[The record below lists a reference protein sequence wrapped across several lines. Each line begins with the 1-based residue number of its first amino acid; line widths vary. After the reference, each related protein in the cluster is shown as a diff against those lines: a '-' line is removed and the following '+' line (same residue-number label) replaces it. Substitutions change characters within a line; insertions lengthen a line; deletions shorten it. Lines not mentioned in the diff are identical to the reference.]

1 MTENFLDALLAGCKI
16 ELKDNQIIINLNDDE
31 EDTEEKDTTELEDKI
46 NNLSDDTFVAICES
60 IGKDKIKEMSDNGNY
75 QEFVDEAIKWIKDK
89 INALTNELK
98 MLEAQA
104 A

>member
-16 ELKDNQIIINLNDDE
+16 ELKDNQIIINLNDE
-31 EDTEEKDTTELEDKI
+31 EDIKEKDTTEFEDKI
-46 NNLSDDTFVAICES
+46 NNLSDDTFVSICEF

-89 INALTNELK
+89 IDTLTTELDMLNA
-98 MLEAQA
+98 
-104 A
+104 

>member
-16 ELKDNQIIINLNDDE
+16 ELKDNQIIINLNNE
-31 EDTEEKDTTELEDKI
+31 EDIEEKDTTELEDKI

-89 INALTNELK
+89 INTLTNELD
-98 MLEAQA
+98 MLKA
-104 A
+104 

>member
-1 MTENFLDALLAGCKI
+1 MIENFLDALLAGCKI
-16 ELKDNQIIINLNDDE
+16 ELKDNQIIINLNDE
-31 EDTEEKDTTELEDKI
+31 EDIEEKDTTELEDKI

-89 INALTNELK
+89 INTLTNELK

>member
-16 ELKDNQIIINLNDDE
+16 ELKDNQIIINLNDE
-31 EDTEEKDTTELEDKI
+31 EDIEEKDTTELEDKI

-75 QEFVDEAIKWIKDK
+75 QEFVDEAIKWVENK
-89 INALTNELK
+89 INTLTNELD
-98 MLEAQA
+98 MLKA
-104 A
+104 

>member
-16 ELKDNQIIINLNDDE
+16 ELKNNQIIINLNDE

-75 QEFVDEAIKWIKDK
+75 QEFVDEAIKWVEDK
-89 INALTNELK
+89 INTLTNELD
-98 MLEAQA
+98 MLKA
-104 A
+104 

>member
-16 ELKDNQIIINLNDDE
+16 ELKDNQIIINLNDE

-89 INALTNELK
+89 INTLTDELK

>member
-16 ELKDNQIIINLNDDE
+16 ELKDNQIIINLNDE
-31 EDTEEKDTTELEDKI
+31 EDIEEKDTTELEDKI

-75 QEFVDEAIKWIKDK
+75 QEFVDEAIKWVEDK
-89 INALTNELK
+89 INTLTNELD
-98 MLEAQA
+98 MLKA
-104 A
+104 

>member
-16 ELKDNQIIINLNDDE
+16 ELKDNQIIINLNNE
-31 EDTEEKDTTELEDKI
+31 EDIEEKDTTELEDKI

-75 QEFVDEAIKWIKDK
+75 QEFVDEAIKWVEDK
-89 INALTNELK
+89 INTLTNELD
-98 MLEAQA
+98 MLKA
-104 A
+104 

>member
-16 ELKDNQIIINLNDDE
+16 ELKDNQIIINLNDEE

-75 QEFVDEAIKWIKDK
+75 QEFVDEAIKWVEDK
-89 INALTNELK
+89 INTLTNELD
-98 MLEAQA
+98 MLKA
-104 A
+104 

>member
-16 ELKDNQIIINLNDDE
+16 ELKGNQIIINLNDE
-31 EDTEEKDTTELEDKI
+31 EDIEEKDTTELEDKI

-75 QEFVDEAIKWIKDK
+75 QEFVDEAIKWVEDK
-89 INALTNELK
+89 ISTLTNELD
-98 MLEAQA
+98 MLKA
-104 A
+104 

>member
-1 MTENFLDALLAGCKI
+1 MIENFLDALLAGCKI

-31 EDTEEKDTTELEDKI
+31 EDIEEKDTTELEDKI

-75 QEFVDEAIKWIKDK
+75 QEFVDEAIKWIGDK
-89 INALTNELK
+89 ISTLTKELD
-98 MLEAQA
+98 MLKA
-104 A
+104 

>member
-1 MTENFLDALLAGCKI
+1 MTENFLDTLLAGCKI
-16 ELKDNQIIINLNDDE
+16 ELKDNQIIINLNDE
-31 EDTEEKDTTELEDKI
+31 EDIEEKDTTELEDKI

-89 INALTNELK
+89 INTLTNELK

>member
-1 MTENFLDALLAGCKI
+1 MTENFLDTLLAGCKI
-16 ELKDNQIIINLNDDE
+16 ELKDNQIIINLNDE
-31 EDTEEKDTTELEDKI
+31 EDIEEKDTTELEDKI

-89 INALTNELK
+89 INTLTNELK
-98 MLEAQA
+98 MLEA
-104 A
+104 

>member
-16 ELKDNQIIINLNDDE
+16 ELKDNQIIINLNDE

-75 QEFVDEAIKWIKDK
+75 QEFVDEAIKWVEDK
-89 INALTNELK
+89 INTLTKELD
-98 MLEAQA
+98 MLKA
-104 A
+104 

>member
-16 ELKDNQIIINLNDDE
+16 ELKDNQIIINLNDE

-89 INALTNELK
+89 INTLTDELK
-98 MLEAQA
+98 MLEA
-104 A
+104 

>member
-1 MTENFLDALLAGCKI
+1 MTENFLDALLAGFKI
-16 ELKDNQIIINLNDDE
+16 ELKDNQIIINLNDE
-31 EDTEEKDTTELEDKI
+31 EDIEEKDTTELEDKI

-89 INALTNELK
+89 INTLTNELK
-98 MLEAQA
+98 MLEA
-104 A
+104 

>member
-16 ELKDNQIIINLNDDE
+16 EFKDNQIIINLNDE
-31 EDTEEKDTTELEDKI
+31 EDTEEKDTAELEDKI

-75 QEFVDEAIKWIKDK
+75 QEFVDEAIKWVEDK
-89 INALTNELK
+89 INTLTKELD
-98 MLEAQA
+98 MLKA
-104 A
+104 

>member
-16 ELKDNQIIINLNDDE
+16 ELKDNRIIINLNDE

-75 QEFVDEAIKWIKDK
+75 QEFVDEAIKLVEDK
-89 INALTNELK
+89 INTLTNELD
-98 MLEAQA
+98 MLKA
-104 A
+104 

>member
-1 MTENFLDALLAGCKI
+1 MAENFLDALLTGCKI

-75 QEFVDEAIKWIKDK
+75 QEFVDEAIKWVEDK
-89 INALTNELK
+89 INTLTNELD
-98 MLEAQA
+98 MLKA
-104 A
+104 

>member
-16 ELKDNQIIINLNDDE
+16 ELKDNQIIINLNDE
-31 EDTEEKDTTELEDKI
+31 EDVEEKDTTELKDKI

-75 QEFVDEAIKWIKDK
+75 QEFVDEAIKWVEDK
-89 INALTNELK
+89 INTLTNELN
-98 MLEAQA
+98 MLKA
-104 A
+104 

>member
-16 ELKDNQIIINLNDDE
+16 ELKDNQIIINLNDE
-31 EDTEEKDTTELEDKI
+31 EDIEEKDTTELEDKI

-75 QEFVDEAIKWIKDK
+75 QEFVDEAIKWVEDK
-89 INALTNELK
+89 ISTLTNELD
-98 MLEAQA
+98 MLKA
-104 A
+104 